1 MTEQERIETAIEID
15 DEFAIMINNAVC
27 SLYTIDDAIN
37 MIRESG
43 IAKDFTNNEIIEKLQ
58 QEGYLNECKN
68 ATLKSILEDY
78 MKEVD
83 TEIEYPVD
91 LIGEGDGGTFCE
103 ITMSYV
109 TNSGMEWL
117 ARFMYNMEHK

>member
-1 MTEQERIETAIEID
+1 MTEQERIENAMEID

-43 IAKDFTNNEIIEKLQ
+43 IANKFTNNEIITRLQ
-58 QEGYLNECKN
+58 QEGWLNKYKN

-117 ARFMYNMEHK
+117 ARFMYDMENE

>member
-15 DEFAIMINNAVC
+15 DDFSIAINNAIC
-27 SLYTIDDAIN
+27 TLYTIDDAIN
-37 MIRESG
+37 LIRERG
-43 IAKDFTNNEIIEKLQ
+43 TAKKFTNDEIIARLQ
-58 QEGYLNECKN
+58 REGYLNKYKN

-78 MKEVD
+78 MKKVD
-83 TEIEYPVD
+83 TEIKYPVD
-91 LIGEGDGGTFCE
+91 LICEGDGGTFCE

-117 ARFMYNMEHK
+117 ARFMYDMEHN

>member
-1 MTEQERIETAIEID
+1 MTEQERIEMAIEID
-15 DEFAIMINNAVC
+15 DEFNIMLNNAIC

-37 MIRESG
+37 IIRENG
-43 IAKDFTNNEIIEKLQ
+43 IAKEFSNDEIIKEMQK
-58 QEGYLNECKN
+58 EGWLDECKN

-78 MKEVD
+78 MKNVD

-117 ARFMYNMEHK
+117 ARFMYDMERR